1 MKYLKCYEMELPKF
15 FLKIYQTYT
24 QNSMC
29 IYNIQ
34 FKKKKKQLV
43 IYNFCH
49 VAFSNFLLGFKTTF
63 FFNDLKVFFKNY

>member
-1 MKYLKCYEMELPKF
+1 MEPSKGKSNSYQNFELLVKMKYCSVVRCIKWVIMKYLKYYEMELPKF

-34 FKKKKKQLV
+34 FKKKK
-43 IYNFCH
+43 
-49 VAFSNFLLGFKTTF
+49 SW
-63 FFNDLKVFFKNY
+63 